1 MTEKILYHYTTMNT
15 FYAMMEHS
23 LCYEGED
30 YHPKYLTMWATH
42 YAHQNDPIECKLFLN
57 GLQKAV
63 KNYTKKHNIVLSSE
77 DEQLLYEP
85 WYGMGIYTV
94 SFSEQEDSLTMW
106 RGYGQNG
113 DGISLGFDFSKLP
126 QPPMSLLVMN
136 ESIEDVPE
144 IDNTI
149 LRQKDRPSKCI
160 YVKPNDLFIPKET
173 ISSTID
179 NLLQKEKKWR
189 DIIQIGIRDNYA
201 PLFKH
206 YKYEQEKEWRIVRRG
221 VMPKY
226 RIVNDRDM
234 IPYLEVKISI
244 DCLRRIV
251 IGPCIS
257 SKENVMNIKK
267 YLLTKFIDVDVIESE
282 IPYRN
287 RF

>member
-1 MTEKILYHYTTMNT
+1 MTKQILYHYTTMNT

-23 LCYEGED
+23 LCYEEED

-42 YAHQNDPIECKLFLN
+42 YAHQNDPMECKLFLS

-63 KNYTKKHNIVLSSE
+63 KNYTNQHNIVLLPK
-77 DEQLLYEP
+77 DEQYLQEP

-94 SFSEQEDSLTMW
+94 SFSEQEDDLTMW

-113 DGISLGFDFSKLP
+113 DGICLGFDFSKLP
-126 QPPMSLLVMN
+126 QPPMLHFLGSG
-136 ESIEDVPE
+136 SIDEAPE
-144 IDNTI
+144 MDTTI
-149 LRQKDRPSKCI
+149 LRVDDRPSKCI
-160 YVKPNDLFIPKET
+160 YVKPHDFIIPKEA
-173 ISSTID
+173 ISRTID
-179 NLLQKEKKWR
+179 NLLSEKKEWR
-189 DIIQIGIRDNYA
+189 EIIQIGIIDEYA

-206 YKYEQEKEWRIVRRG
+206 YKYEQEKEWRMVRHG
-221 VMPKY
+221 DMPKY

-234 IPYLEVKISI
+234 IPYIEVKISI
-244 DCLRRIV
+244 DCLRKIV

-257 SKENVMNIKK
+257 SKENAMNVKK
-267 YLLTKFIDVDVIESE
+267 YLLSKSINADVEESK